1 MPIRFAC
8 PHCRQKLSVSSRK
21 AGATADC
28 PRCKASLTIP
38 NIPESA
44 PAREGSAVATAAP
57 PSAAPF
63 DFVAGDQPELVYDT
77 SDDAVFSARQDN
89 EHLDLLS
96 IPRYV
101 LYLQGGL
108 LAVVA
113 LASFAIGIITGGAFS
128 TPSGSPGGGRQL
140 AIEGTV
146 SFSVADRAVPDP
158 GAVVLLLPVQAARPD
173 EKAPVDGLRP
183 IDPTPDESHRG
194 IAIVRQLGGAYART
208 DEHGR
213 FQARLPGRGRYLAL
227 VISRSLEPP
236 DGPRPIDED
245 VAKLKPFF
253 DDAAQLLN
261 SRRYQ
266 LTLETVRGDQQFN
279 VVFD

>member
-1 MPIRFAC
+1 MPIRFSC
-8 PHCRQKLSVSSRK
+8 PNCRQKLSVSSRK
-21 AGATADC
+21 AGSTADC
-28 PRCKASLTIP
+28 PRCKSSLTIP
-38 NIPESA
+38 NIPESPPTREAGPVVTSA
-44 PAREGSAVATAAP
+44 PSQV
-57 PSAAPF
+57 APF
-63 DFVAGDQPELVYDT
+63 DFVATDQPELVYDT
-77 SDDAVFSARQDN
+77 SDDGPTSPHIEN
-89 EHLDLLS
+89 EHLDLIS

-113 LASFAIGIITGGAFS
+113 LASFAIGIIAGGAFS
-128 TPSGSPGGGRQL
+128 TPGGASSSGRQL

-158 GAVVLLLPVQAARPD
+158 GAVVLLLPAQASRPD
-173 EKAPVDGLRP
+173 EKAPVNGLRP
-183 IDPTPDESHRG
+183 MDPTPDESHRG
-194 IAIVRQLGGAYART
+194 IAIVRQLGGAYVRT

-213 FQARLPGRGRYLAL
+213 FRARLPGRGRYLAL

-236 DGPRPIDED
+236 DGPRSIDED

-266 LTLETVRGDQQFN
+266 LTLETVRGDQQLN